1 MSLGLIIFLII
12 LGLLLFIV
20 EFMLIPGVTVAGIGG
35 AVCLVTA
42 IVFSFASY
50 GTTTGFLVLGITVL
64 VMIVLTV
71 LMLKSGTWKKFMLKT
86 SIDSKVDNVSAQD
99 GKIKVRA
106 GDRGV
111 TVTRLVPGGKVLVNG
126 EYYEAKSVDILIN
139 PRQEI
144 EVLRIEDNKL
154 IVKPINKQI

>member
-20 EFMLIPGVTVAGIGG
+20 EFMLIPGVTIAGIGG
-35 AVCLVTA
+35 AVCLITA
-42 IVFSFASY
+42 VVFSFASL
-50 GTTTGFLVLGITVL
+50 GTGPGFLILGITVL
-64 VMIVLTV
+64 IMVILTV
-71 LMLKSGTWKKFMLKT
+71 LMLKAGTWKKFALKT
-86 SIDSKVDNVSAQD
+86 SIDSKVDNVGAD
-99 GKIKVRA
+99 EGRVKA

-126 EYYEAKSVDILIN
+126 EYFEAKSIDILID

-144 EVLRIEDNKL
+144 EVVKIDDNKL
-154 IVKPINKQI
+154 IVKPIKK

>member
-20 EFMLIPGVTVAGIGG
+20 EFMLIPGVTIAGIGG
-35 AVCLVTA
+35 AVCLITA
-42 IVFSFASY
+42 VVFSFASF
-50 GTTTGFLVLGITVL
+50 GTTVGLLVLGITVL

-71 LMLKSGTWKKFMLKT
+71 LMLKSGTWNKFMLKT
-86 SIDSKVDNVSAQD
+86 AIDGKVDTVGAEE
-99 GKIKVRA
+99 GKVKA

-111 TVTRLVPGGKVLVNG
+111 TVTRLAPGGKVLVNG
-126 EYYEAKSVDILIN
+126 EYFEAKSIDILVD

-144 EVLRIEDNKL
+144 EVVRIDDNKL
-154 IVKPINKQI
+154 IVKPINK